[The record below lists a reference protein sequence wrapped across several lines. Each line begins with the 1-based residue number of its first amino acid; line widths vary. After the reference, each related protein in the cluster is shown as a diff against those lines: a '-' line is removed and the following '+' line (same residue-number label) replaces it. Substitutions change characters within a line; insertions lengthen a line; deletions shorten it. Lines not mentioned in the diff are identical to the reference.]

1 MKISRR
7 ILDWYSR
14 NVISRWTV
22 YAIDMTLVY
31 LSFWVSVLLLG
42 DFQIEPEWTFF
53 PLMERSAVVLLLYGI
68 SFLMFRSFVGI
79 IRHTSI
85 ADASRILWAN
95 TAAAS
100 ILLAIHMVTQVQSG
114 NLDTPFNLSASLILT
129 HFLLLSFAMIW
140 SRFVFKSLFNRF
152 NNKNRP
158 LRKVLIYGAGS
169 SGRMTLH
176 VLARDNRVQN
186 KIMAFLDDDD
196 RMQNKSIEGIPIY
209 HGSIL
214 NTDFLDDH
222 GIQELIVSIQNI
234 EPRRKKIIVNLCMSR
249 NIQVKVVPP
258 LQQWINGELSI
269 RQIAPVAI
277 EELLQRDPINLSNPE
292 VSRLVREKVVLVTGA
307 AGSIGSEL
315 VQQLMHYDP
324 AQLILV
330 DQAETPLY
338 DLQLNLAQRS
348 MKAGQGS
355 LHYYVADITD
365 TKRMRHILRR
375 HRPQMIYHAAAYKHV
390 PLMEENP
397 MEAVRVNVLGTS
409 SLLHLAREFVV
420 SKFVMVSTDKAV
432 NPTNVM
438 GASKRMAE
446 IIAQAMADAPGFERP
461 MEVVT
466 TRFGNVLGSNGSVIP
481 LFKRQMEAG
490 GPITVT
496 HPEITRYFMTIPEA
510 CQLVLE
516 AATMGQGGEIYVFD
530 MGDPVKIADLAHQM
544 IRLSG
549 LQPGKDIAIK
559 YTGLRPGEK
568 LYEELLAGEEN
579 TLPTHHPKI
588 LVAKVRASSYDQAND
603 ALAELRDAL
612 LSGDDYRL
620 VSTLKRHIPEFIS
633 NNSRFSHLDKERREP
648 KVTKTNDNSSAAFL

>member
-1 MKISRR
+1 MKIIRS

-14 NVISRWTV
+14 NLISRWTV
-22 YAIDMTLVY
+22 FAIDMALVG

-42 DFQIEPEWTFF
+42 DFKIEPEWNK
-53 PLMERSAVVLLLYGI
+53 LRLLERSVVVMLLYGI

-95 TAAAS
+95 TVAAGVLMAM
-100 ILLAIHMVTQVQSG
+100 HTVTQLRSG
-114 NLDTPFNLSASLILT
+114 NVITPFNLSASLILT
-129 HFLLLSFAMIW
+129 HFLLLSFVMIW
-140 SRFVFKSLFNRF
+140 SRFMFKSLFNRF
-152 NNKNRP
+152 TTRDRP

-186 KIMAFLDDDD
+186 RIMAFLDDDD

-214 NTDFLDDH
+214 NTDFLDEHDIH
-222 GIQELIVSIQNI
+222 ELVVSIQNI
-234 EPRRKKIIVNLCMSR
+234 EPRRKKAIVDLCLSR

-258 LQQWINGELSI
+258 LEQWINGEFSL

-292 VSRLVREKVVLVTGA
+292 VSRLVRERVVLVTGA

-315 VQQLMHYDP
+315 AQQLMHYDP

-338 DLQLNLAQRS
+338 DLQLNLAKRN

-355 LHYYVADITD
+355 LHFYVADITD
-365 TKRMRHILRR
+365 TKRMRHILRK

-409 SLLHLAREFVV
+409 SLLHLAREYAV

-438 GASKRMAE
+438 GATKRLAE
-446 IIAQAMADAPGFERP
+446 IIAQAMEFAPGFERP

-466 TRFGNVLGSNGSVIP
+466 TRFG
-481 LFKRQMEAG
+481 M
-490 GPITVT
+490 
-496 HPEITRYFMTIPEA
+496 
-510 CQLVLE
+510 C
-516 AATMGQGGEIYVFD
+516 
-530 MGDPVKIADLAHQM
+530 
-544 IRLSG
+544 
-549 LQPGKDIAIK
+549 
-559 YTGLRPGEK
+559 
-568 LYEELLAGEEN
+568 
-579 TLPTHHPKI
+579 
-588 LVAKVRASSYDQAND
+588 
-603 ALAELRDAL
+603 
-612 LSGDDYRL
+612 
-620 VSTLKRHIPEFIS
+620 
-633 NNSRFSHLDKERREP
+633 
-648 KVTKTNDNSSAAFL
+648 

>member
-1 MKISRR
+1 
-7 ILDWYSR
+7 
-14 NVISRWTV
+14 
-22 YAIDMTLVY
+22 
-31 LSFWVSVLLLG
+31 
-42 DFQIEPEWTFF
+42 
-53 PLMERSAVVLLLYGI
+53 
-68 SFLMFRSFVGI
+68 
-79 IRHTSI
+79 
-85 ADASRILWAN
+85 
-95 TAAAS
+95 
-100 ILLAIHMVTQVQSG
+100 
-114 NLDTPFNLSASLILT
+114 
-129 HFLLLSFAMIW
+129 
-140 SRFVFKSLFNRF
+140 
-152 NNKNRP
+152 
-158 LRKVLIYGAGS
+158 
-169 SGRMTLH
+169 
-176 VLARDNRVQN
+176 
-186 KIMAFLDDDD
+186 
-196 RMQNKSIEGIPIY
+196 
-209 HGSIL
+209 
-214 NTDFLDDH
+214 
-222 GIQELIVSIQNI
+222 
-234 EPRRKKIIVNLCMSR
+234 
-249 NIQVKVVPP
+249 
-258 LQQWINGELSI
+258 
-269 RQIAPVAI
+269 
-277 EELLQRDPINLSNPE
+277 
-292 VSRLVREKVVLVTGA
+292 
-307 AGSIGSEL
+307 
-315 VQQLMHYDP
+315 MHYDP

-338 DLQLNLAQRS
+338 DLQLNLAQRN

-409 SLLHLAREFVV
+409 SLLHLAREYAV

-446 IIAQAMADAPGFERP
+446 IIAQAMVDAPGFERP

-544 IRLSG
+544 VRLSG

-588 LVAKVRASSYDQAND
+588 LVARVRSSSYDQAND

-648 KVTKTNDNSSAAFL
+648 TVTKANDNSTAAFL

>member
-1 MKISRR
+1 MKLYRK
-7 ILDWYSR
+7 ILTWYSQ

-22 YAIDMTLVY
+22 FAIDNLLVA
-31 LSFWVSVLLLG
+31 LTFLASLLLS
-42 DFQIEPEWTFF
+42 DFQDFNTLGWFRVLEK
-53 PLMERSAVVLLLYGI
+53 SAVVLLLYAM
-68 SFLMFRSFVGI
+68 SFLMFQSFVGI

-85 ADASRILWAN
+85 ADASRILRAN
-95 TAAAS
+95 SAAAMV
-100 ILLAIHMVTQVQSG
+100 LLVLHTLSTLSSSPEVS
-114 NLDTPFNLSASLILT
+114 PFNLTFSLILT
-129 HFLLLSFAMIW
+129 HYLLLTFVMIL
-140 SRFVFKSLFNRF
+140 SRFMFKGLFNQF
-152 NNKNRP
+152 NNKELP
-158 LRKVLIYGAGS
+158 RKRYLIYGAGS
-169 SGRMTLH
+169 SGRMTLN
-176 VLARDNRVQN
+176 VLLRETRSLNTVV
-186 KIMAFLDDDD
+186 AFLDDDD
-196 RMQNKSIEGIPIY
+196 RKHNKSIEGVPIL
-209 HGSIL
+209 SSSAL
-214 NTDFLDDH
+214 NSDFLENRNID
-222 GIQELIVSIQNI
+222 ELIVSIQNI
-234 EPRRKKIIVNLCMSR
+234 EPRRKKSIVDLCLRR
-249 NIQVKVVPP
+249 NIQVKLVPP
-258 LQQWINGELSI
+258 LEHWINGELSL

-277 EELLQRDPINLSNPE
+277 EELLQRDTINLSNPE
-292 VSRLVREKVVLVTGA
+292 VSRLVREKVVIVTGA

-315 VQQLMHYDP
+315 LHQLMHYDP

-330 DQAETPLY
+330 DHAETPLY
-338 DLQLNLAQRS
+338 DLQLSLANRS
-348 MKAGQGS
+348 LNAGQGS

-365 TKRMRHILRR
+365 TKRMRQIIRK
-375 HRPQMIYHAAAYKHV
+375 HRPQMIFHAAAYKHV

-397 MEAVRVNVLGTS
+397 TEAVRVNVLGTS
-409 SLLHLAREFVV
+409 SLLHLAREYGVAR
-420 SKFVMVSTDKAV
+420 FVMVSTDKAV

-530 MGDPVKIADLAHQM
+530 MGELVKIADLAHQM
-544 IRLSG
+544 VRLSG

-568 LYEELLAGEEN
+568 LYEELLADEEN

-588 LVAKVRASSYDQAND
+588 MVASVRSSSYDQVSD
-603 ALAELRDAL
+603 AVDELRNAL

-620 VSTLKRHIPEFIS
+620 VATLKKHIPEFIS
-633 NNSRFSHLDKERREP
+633 NNSRFSHLDKEP
-648 KVTKTNDNSSAAFL
+648 KASVVIKSSDSTPLSN

>member
-1 MKISRR
+1 MKLYRK
-7 ILDWYSR
+7 ILTWYSQ

-22 YAIDMTLVY
+22 FAIDNLLVALTFLVSIL
-31 LSFWVSVLLLG
+31 LS
-42 DFQIEPEWTFF
+42 DFQDLNALGWFRVLEK
-53 PLMERSAVVLLLYGI
+53 SAVVLLIYAM
-68 SFLMFRSFVGI
+68 SFLMFQSFVGI

-85 ADASRILWAN
+85 ADASRILRAN
-95 TAAAS
+95 SAAAMV
-100 ILLAIHMVTQVQSG
+100 LLVLHTLSTLSSSPEVS
-114 NLDTPFNLSASLILT
+114 PFNLTFSLILT
-129 HFLLLSFAMIW
+129 HYLLLTFVMIL
-140 SRFVFKSLFNRF
+140 SRFMFKGLFNQF
-152 NNKNRP
+152 NNKELP
-158 LRKVLIYGAGS
+158 RKRYLIYGAGS
-169 SGRMTLH
+169 SGRMTLN
-176 VLARDNRVQN
+176 VLLRETRSLNTVV
-186 KIMAFLDDDD
+186 AFLDDDD
-196 RMQNKSIEGIPIY
+196 RKHNKSIEGVPIL
-209 HGSIL
+209 SSSAL
-214 NTDFLDDH
+214 NSDFLENRNID
-222 GIQELIVSIQNI
+222 ELIVSIQNI
-234 EPRRKKIIVNLCMSR
+234 EPRRKKSIVDLCLRR
-249 NIQVKVVPP
+249 NIQVKLVPP
-258 LQQWINGELSI
+258 LEHWINGELSL

-277 EELLQRDPINLSNPE
+277 EELLQRDTINLSNPE
-292 VSRLVREKVVLVTGA
+292 VSRLVREKVVIVTGA

-315 VQQLMHYDP
+315 VHQLMHYDP

-330 DQAETPLY
+330 DHAETPLY
-338 DLQLNLAQRS
+338 DLQLSLANRS
-348 MKAGQGS
+348 LNAGQGS

-365 TKRMRHILRR
+365 TKRMRQIIRK
-375 HRPQMIYHAAAYKHV
+375 HRPQMIFHAAAYKHV

-397 MEAVRVNVLGTS
+397 TEAVRVNVLGTS
-409 SLLHLAREFVV
+409 SLLHLAREYGVAR
-420 SKFVMVSTDKAV
+420 FVMVSTDKAV

-530 MGDPVKIADLAHQM
+530 MGELVKIADLAHQM
-544 IRLSG
+544 VRLSG

-568 LYEELLAGEEN
+568 LYEELLADEEN

-588 LVAKVRASSYDQAND
+588 MVASVRSSSYDQVSD
-603 ALAELRDAL
+603 AVDELRNAL

-620 VSTLKRHIPEFIS
+620 VATLKKHIPEFIS
-633 NNSRFSHLDKERREP
+633 NNSRFSHLDKEP
-648 KVTKTNDNSSAAFL
+648 KASVVIKSSDSTPLSN